1 MLSAVGSQGAEK
13 DVDGLGFASAGT
25 RLTDPQ
31 ATVLD
36 AENDIRRQDRCLAV
50 PVRWL
55 LCESQ

>member
-1 MLSAVGSQGAEK
+1 MSIGFA
-13 DVDGLGFASAGT
+13 FASAGT

-36 AENDIRRQDRCLAV
+36 AENGIRRQDRCLAV

-55 LCESQ
+55 LCEFRSKYSFYAVV